1 MKTKHFNIL
10 LADDDIDDCSFFKE
24 ALEKLSLNST
34 FNVVNDGEKLMI
46 YLRGLTTALPD
57 VLFLDLNMHRKNGF
71 ECLEEIKGNPVLMNL
86 PVIVFSTSFD
96 QERVDM
102 LYKSGAQ
109 YFMRK
114 PPMFPQL
121 MNAILQALTFI
132 RRDLDI
138 AKQASDTEF
147 AGVIVQPDKVNFV
160 LNSQS
165 SQPV

>member
-1 MKTKHFNIL
+1 MKTKLFNIL

-24 ALEKLSLNST
+24 ALEKLSLNT
-34 FNVVNDGEKLMI
+34 IFNVVNDGEKLMF
-46 YLRGLTTALPD
+46 YLQKLTSELPD

-71 ECLEEIKGNPVLMNL
+71 ECLNEIKKNPLLKNL

-102 LYKSGAQ
+102 LYESGAQ

-114 PPMFPQL
+114 PAMFPQL

-132 RRDLDI
+132 RTDMENAKLSSGTEVARTI
-138 AKQASDTEF
+138 A
-147 AGVIVQPDKVNFV
+147 QPDKLHFV

-165 SQPV
+165 S

>member
-1 MKTKHFNIL
+1 MKTKLFNIL

-24 ALEKLSLNST
+24 ALEKLSLNT
-34 FNVVNDGEKLMI
+34 IFNVVNDGEKLMF
-46 YLRGLTTALPD
+46 YLQKLTSELPD

-71 ECLEEIKGNPVLMNL
+71 ECLNEIKKNPLLKNL

-114 PPMFPQL
+114 LFCRHLLLSGETWKTLNYHQEPKLQGPLPSL
-121 MNAILQALTFI
+121 INCILF
-132 RRDLDI
+132 
-138 AKQASDTEF
+138 
-147 AGVIVQPDKVNFV
+147 
-160 LNSQS
+160 
-165 SQPV
+165 

>member
-1 MKTKHFNIL
+1 MNIL
-10 LADDDIDDCSFFKE
+10 LADDDTDDCSFFKD
-24 ALEKLSLNST
+24 ALERMSLDTSLH
-34 FNVVNDGEKLMI
+34 VVNDGEQLMS
-46 YLRGLTTALPD
+46 YLQMSSTVLPD

-71 ECLEEIKGNPVLMNL
+71 ECLEEIKNSTSLKRL

-96 QERVDM
+96 QERVDL

-114 PPMFPQL
+114 PAIFSQL
-121 MNAILQALTFI
+121 LIAISQALNFI
-132 RRDLDI
+132 RSDFEI
-138 AKQASDTEF
+138 AERSTV
-147 AGVIVQPDKVNFV
+147 AGVEVVISQPDQSHFI